1 MLKTDESNPGES
13 NMLINAL
20 KDITENPS
28 KVKSNFDQTS
38 VDEDDNVFR
47 RVLERQ
53 LTVKFDM
60 EKRNNF
66 RVEGKM
72 NLKDERASFP

>member
-1 MLKTDESNPGES
+1 MTDNPGES
-13 NMLINAL
+13 NMLINAI

-38 VDEDDNVFR
+38 VDEDDNVFM

-53 LTVKFDM
+53 LTIKFDM
-60 EKRNNF
+60 EKLNNL

-72 NLKDERASFP
+72 NLKD

>member
-1 MLKTDESNPGES
+1 MTDDPGES
-13 NMLINAL
+13 NMLINAI

-38 VDEDDNVFR
+38 VDEDDNVFM

-53 LTVKFDM
+53 LTIKFDM
-60 EKRNNF
+60 EKWNNLH
-66 RVEGKM
+66 VEGKM
-72 NLKDERASFP
+72 NLKD

>member
-1 MLKTDESNPGES
+1 
-13 NMLINAL
+13 MLINAI

-38 VDEDDNVFR
+38 VDEDDNVFM

-53 LTVKFDM
+53 LTIKFDM
-60 EKRNNF
+60 EKWNNLH
-66 RVEGKM
+66 VEGKM
-72 NLKDERASFP
+72 NLKD

>member
-1 MLKTDESNPGES
+1 MTDNPGES
-13 NMLINAL
+13 NMLINAI

-38 VDEDDNVFR
+38 VDEDDNVFM

-53 LTVKFDM
+53 LTIKFDM
-60 EKRNNF
+60 EKRNNLH
-66 RVEGKM
+66 VEGKM
-72 NLKDERASFP
+72 NLKD

>member
-1 MLKTDESNPGES
+1 MTDNTGES
-13 NMLINAL
+13 NMLINAI

-38 VDEDDNVFR
+38 VDEDDNVFM

-53 LTVKFDM
+53 LTIKFDM
-60 EKRNNF
+60 EKWNNLH
-66 RVEGKM
+66 VEGKM
-72 NLKDERASFP
+72 NLKD

>member
-1 MLKTDESNPGES
+1 
-13 NMLINAL
+13 MLINAI

-38 VDEDDNVFR
+38 VDEDGNVFM

-53 LTVKFDM
+53 LTIKFDM
-60 EKRNNF
+60 EKWNNLH
-66 RVEGKM
+66 VEGKM
-72 NLKDERASFP
+72 NLKD

>member
-1 MLKTDESNPGES
+1 MTDNPGES
-13 NMLINAL
+13 NMLINTI

-38 VDEDDNVFR
+38 VDEDDNVFM

-53 LTVKFDM
+53 LTIKFDM
-60 EKRNNF
+60 EKWNNLH
-66 RVEGKM
+66 VEGKM
-72 NLKDERASFP
+72 NLKD

>member
-1 MLKTDESNPGES
+1 MTGNPGES
-13 NMLINAL
+13 NMLINAI

-38 VDEDDNVFR
+38 VDEDDNVFM

-53 LTVKFDM
+53 LTIKFDM
-60 EKRNNF
+60 EKWNNLH
-66 RVEGKM
+66 VEGKM
-72 NLKDERASFP
+72 NLKD

>member
-1 MLKTDESNPGES
+1 MTDNPGES
-13 NMLINAL
+13 NMLINAI

-38 VDEDDNVFR
+38 VDEDDNVFM

-53 LTVKFDM
+53 LTIKFDM
-60 EKRNNF
+60 EKWNNLH
-66 RVEGKM
+66 VEGKM
-72 NLKDERASFP
+72 NLKD